1 MSIQTYPLATAK
13 TLSKKW
19 AENQHTYFA
28 QGNEFNAVTISKETV
43 EKILAN
49 LNVVD
54 IRIHFGLNEYNE
66 IKPFAVGVDAN
77 NNEII
82 PATAEGSAFVYNF
95 IRPCPPFCNKKKFWD
110 DDLEANL

>member
-43 EKILAN
+43 EKILTN
-49 LNVVD
+49 PEVVD
-54 IRIHFGLNEYNE
+54 ICIYFGLNEYNE
-66 IKPFAVGVDAN
+66 IKPFAVGVDAAN
-77 NNEII
+77 NDII
-82 PATAEGSAFVYNF
+82 PATEEGNQFVYNF
-95 IRPCPPFCNKKKFWD
+95 IRPCPPFCKKKKFWE
-110 DDLEANL
+110 DDLVAPL